1 MVNAKIQNFLD
12 ALKEALEKDPRNRE
26 GKIIAV
32 VPGPSPAHIDI
43 TIEDKNGNTVTYCVN
58 CISETWEVVYVT

>member
-1 MVNAKIQNFLD
+1 MANGKLQNFLD
-12 ALKEALEKDPRNRE
+12 ALKEALEKDSRNRE

-43 TIEDKNGNTVTYCVN
+43 TIEDKDGKTVTYCVN
-58 CISETWEVVYVT
+58 YIDETWEVVYVT